1 MVGRREITALLV
13 VAGLIIV
20 GVGGVFILSLNPGGG
35 PTTTTTDPTTT
46 GPVPDPA
53 ASVVVSVE
61 GTSKTYNFSELKSV
75 ASVTGEGGYRKS
87 TGTIVGPFTYTG
99 VPIYTLLADVDD
111 VPAGYT
117 LEVKSS
123 DDYITYFT
131 RTQVEGRFDG
141 YTSTGDPAGIINCTL
156 MLGYYE
162 DGVPLPSGGPL
173 RIVTINDDGNLTDGH
188 FWAKDVVNITLIDE
202 VEPWE
207 LALDGVETWN
217 MTHDEYYSLASCPH
231 HNRVIEIGSTVY
243 SGVSLW
249 HIVSAF
255 DGADDDHY
263 LFNGT
268 LAVSGYDLVIYD
280 GEGNNVTIDSMS
292 LAYNNSIIVAGWM
305 NETLLSAP
313 DWPLALVTSAGVIL
327 GNIVAMEI
335 VLPDP

>member
-1 MVGRREITALLV
+1 MVGRREMTALLV

-20 GVGGVFILSLNPGGG
+20 GVGGIFILSLNPGGG
-35 PTTTTTDPTTT
+35 PTNTTTDPTTT
-46 GPVPDPA
+46 DPIPDPEA
-53 ASVVVSVE
+53 NVLVSIGE
-61 GTSKTYNFSELKSV
+61 DSKTFNFSELKDL
-75 ASVTGEGGYRKS
+75 AAVTGQGGYRKS

-99 VPIYTLLADVDD
+99 VPIYTLLANVAD

-117 LEVKSS
+117 LEVRSD

-141 YTSTGDPAGIINCTL
+141 FTPTGEPAGIINCTL

-173 RIVTINDDGNLTDGH
+173 RIVTLNEDGNLTDGH

-202 VEPWE
+202 VEPWDLE
-207 LALDGVETWN
+207 LTGIDVWN

-231 HNRVIEIGSTVY
+231 HNRVIDIGATSY

-268 LAVSGYDLVIYD
+268 LAVEGYDLVVFD
-280 GEGNNVTIDSMS
+280 EMGNNVTISSIS

-313 DWPLALVTSAGVIL
+313 DWPLALVTSAGVLI
-327 GNIVAMEI
+327 GNIVAMEMI
-335 VLPDP
+335 FPDT